1 MSRATSCRQ
10 VRGFFGSTLA
20 AAQVGMYGD
29 TRPGPSPSE
38 LSAFYDLVQH
48 YLKSLAANLPP
59 GDVVHSSHHSL
70 QVGLSAVLV
79 GLVGPAAQLRTSSL
93 TQPEPAMFGP
103 KEHTTAALSLAAA
116 ATDSSM
122 LHSHCSGLKSDRS
135 VLICLCRLW
144 VGWWCSATRTRR
156 C

>member
-1 MSRATSCRQ
+1 
-10 VRGFFGSTLA
+10 VRDFFGSTLA

-70 QVGLSAVLV
+70 QVGLSAV
-79 GLVGPAAQLRTSSL
+79 TSNK
-93 TQPEPAMFGP
+93 P
-103 KEHTTAALSLAAA
+103 TAG
-116 ATDSSM
+116 T
-122 LHSHCSGLKSDRS
+122 R
-135 VLICLCRLW
+135 
-144 VGWWCSATRTRR
+144 CSAAVSLSMRFWARRTYHS
-156 C
+156 CSVS